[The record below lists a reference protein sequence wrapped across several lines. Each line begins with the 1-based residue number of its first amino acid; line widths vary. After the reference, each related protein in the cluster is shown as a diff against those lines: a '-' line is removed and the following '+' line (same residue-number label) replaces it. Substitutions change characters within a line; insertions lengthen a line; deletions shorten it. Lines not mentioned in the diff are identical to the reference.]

1 LIHRR
6 TRCSVKTRCWI
17 FGGKRF
23 FCSCRRDA
31 RVCPSH
37 CWILRIF
44 WEGYTGVAEN
54 YRQGIYG
61 HRFVLT
67 VTPFCSIRG
76 FLVDC
81 FFVSFCL
88 LTPLDGGLTMLRAF
102 LSLGWCNGDMR
113 APLGL
118 IVGVPF
124 VSNQHI
130 HFAVFTH
137 LAGTFGLLLHVFGL
151 GGIHLYFF

>member
-1 LIHRR
+1 MDTANIL
-6 TRCSVKTRCWI
+6 
-17 FGGKRF
+17 GG
-23 FCSCRRDA
+23 
-31 RVCPSH
+31 
-37 CWILRIF
+37 
-44 WEGYTGVAEN
+44 YQGVAEN

-81 FFVSFCL
+81 FLVSFCL
-88 LTPLDGGLTMLRAF
+88 LTPLDDGLTMLRAF
-102 LSLGWCNGDMR
+102 LSLGGCNGDMR

-118 IVGVPF
+118 FVGVPF

-130 HFAVFTH
+130 HFAIFTH
-137 LAGTFGLLLHVFGL
+137 LAGTFGLLLHVFEF
-151 GGIHLYFF
+151 GGNTPSLRLTLLFPFFFSLSLPY